1 MKKLYVA
8 ALVLPLLA
16 FAAVARAQDLPPGDP
31 VKGKVVYTRYCV
43 SCHGE
48 LGNGGGEFAEWI
60 TTKPRDYRQGTFK
73 WRSTPSG
80 SLPLDSDLD
89 KTIRDGI
96 YGTFM
101 PPWYPIGEHSR
112 RDVIAY
118 IKTFSAR
125 WKTEQASAGR
135 SRFRPSPVLR
145 GLRHSAA
152 ARSTRN
158 RTAPSAMARTLSATA
173 PPRMI
178 SRTTGAIRSSLTTSP
193 QGISSAATRART
205 STACS

>member
-1 MKKLYVA
+1 MKKISVVS
-8 ALVLPLLA
+8 LVLPLLA
-16 FAAVARAQDLPPGDP
+16 LASVARAQLTRAGSPAE
-31 VKGKVVYTRYCV
+31 GKVVYERYCI

-80 SLPLDSDLD
+80 SLPLDSDLE

-101 PPWYPIGEHSR
+101 PSWYAIGEQSR

-118 IKTFSAR
+118 IKTFSAK
-125 WKTEQASAGR
+125 WTTEQPQPAITIPPEPPYNDASVTA
-135 SRFRPSPVLR
+135 RPR
-145 GLRHSAA
+145 GLRKVELLPVPRPE
-152 ARSTRN
+152 RSR
-158 RTAPSAMARTLSATA
+158 RRPL
-173 PPRMI
+173 
-178 SRTTGAIRSSLTTSP
+178 
-193 QGISSAATRART
+193 RARAQGRLGQ
-205 STACS
+205 SDRPVRPDGGAHQVR